1 MPNRTQSENLQLTL
15 AALQQAGQDG
25 LSVDEIKNQVF
36 KAANLSKSDI
46 KKLLDVLR
54 SKGLVQV
61 KVGKIDIRYS
71 IITGHSTG

>member
-1 MPNRTQSENLQLTL
+1 MANRTQSENLQLTL
-15 AALQQAGQDG
+15 TALQQAGQAG
-25 LSVDEIKNQVF
+25 LSVDEIRNQVF
-36 KAANLSKSDI
+36 KASNLSKTDI

-54 SKGLVQV
+54 SRGLVQV